1 MTRLPTTHLVIVPRD
16 AVKARMH
23 GQVDGVEVVQD
34 LFALVAR
41 LLGRVVLARPQPEVT
56 PLHRRE
62 DKGFARFGLV
72 ERRDERVE
80 ERDRRS
86 RVWQGVRKST

>member
-1 MTRLPTTHLVIVPRD
+1 
-16 AVKARMH
+16 MH
-23 GQVDGVEVVQD
+23 GQVDRVEVVQD

-56 PLHRRE
+56 PFHRRE
-62 DKGFARFGLV
+62 DKSFARFGLV

-80 ERDRRS
+80 ERDRRP
-86 RVWQGVRKST
+86 RVWQGVSLACQRLTELQGFPV

>member
-1 MTRLPTTHLVIVPRD
+1 
-16 AVKARMH
+16 MH

-41 LLGRVVLARPQPEVT
+41 LLGGVVLSRPQPEVT
-56 PLHRRE
+56 PFHRYE

-72 ERRDERVE
+72 ESGDERVE

-86 RVWQGVRKST
+86 WVWRRGGLA

>member
-1 MTRLPTTHLVIVPRD
+1 VSACLSTFDKPETRE
-16 AVKARMH
+16 A
-23 GQVDGVEVVQD
+23 
-34 LFALVAR
+34 F
-41 LLGRVVLARPQPEVT
+41 VLATMERSHFRLRAGEY
-56 PLHRRE
+56 
-62 DKGFARFGLV
+62 DAAKARFGLV